1 MDSIEQTGRTV
12 DDAVEAALNTLGVA
26 RDEVDVEVLAEER
39 RGLLG
44 ILGSSS
50 ARVRV
55 TVRQE
60 PGEPETP
67 PELRELEAEEPQPP
81 DLRREVEAEEP
92 QPPDVRREAEAEEP
106 QPPDVRRE
114 AEAEE
119 PQPAVVPTEAAS
131 ELAQRAVE
139 TLTRIIELM
148 GLEATVEVTG
158 DDEESVSIDMRSE
171 EDLGLLIGRRGQTL
185 SALQLLVAMM
195 ANRNL
200 PPDLRRRVILD
211 AEGYRARRDRS
222 LRAMARSA
230 AQRAKRSGRPVT
242 LSSLNPRER
251 RVVHLALADD
261 PSVTTRSEGDDP
273 DRSIIVTARRR
284 NR

>member
-1 MDSIEQTGRTV
+1 MDSIEQAGRNV
-12 DDAVEAALNTLGVA
+12 DEAVEAALKALGVS

-55 TVRQE
+55 TVQRDAAQPSVPAE
-60 PGEPETP
+60 P
-67 PELRELEAEEPQPP
+67 PELESEEPQPSVAAV
-81 DLRREVEAEEP
+81 EV
-92 QPPDVRREAEAEEP
+92 
-106 QPPDVRRE
+106 
-114 AEAEE
+114 
-119 PQPAVVPTEAAS
+119 AS
-131 ELAQRAVE
+131 ELAERAVE
-139 TLTRIIELM
+139 ILTRILALM
-148 GLEATVEVTG
+148 GLEATAEVTG
-158 DDEESVSIDMRSE
+158 DDEESVSINIRSE
-171 EDLGLLIGRRGQTL
+171 DDLGLLIGRRGQTL
-185 SALQLLVAMM
+185 SALQLIVAIM
-195 ANRNL
+195 ANRQLL
-200 PPDLRRRVILD
+200 PDARRRVILD

-222 LRAMARSA
+222 LQSMARDA

-251 RVVHLALADD
+251 RVVHVALADD

-273 DRSIIVTARRR
+273 DRSIIVTARRG